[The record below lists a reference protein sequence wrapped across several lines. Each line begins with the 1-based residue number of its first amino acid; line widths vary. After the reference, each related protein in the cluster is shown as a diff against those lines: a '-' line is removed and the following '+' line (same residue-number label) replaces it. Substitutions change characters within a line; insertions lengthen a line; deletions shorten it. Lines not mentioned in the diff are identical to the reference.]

1 MLSLLRRI
9 VVDDPL
15 GHQRLREVQLGVLLG
30 GHLQHADGRLSAL
43 CRVLSCRLPL
53 CRVSVTR
60 NGAAKL
66 QKIYELSKLLADNL
80 LNRLHFL
87 RSCVLTLLSKVL
99 CWSRRGGSRSPPF
112 KGRGWGVGFLILS
125 QFSQTVSSRRA
136 AEFR

>member
-15 GHQRLREVQLGVLLG
+15 GHQRLREVQVGVLLG

-43 CRVLSCRLPL
+43 CRVLS

-87 RSCVLTLLSKVL
+87 RSCALTLLSKVL

-112 KGRGWGVGFLILS
+112 KGRGWGGGVLILS